1 MKFFKRCSIM
11 ALSLILCTAAV
22 GCSTT
27 DEAASNF
34 PSKNI
39 EVIVPFSA
47 GGGTDS
53 VARSIVENASDEFDT
68 TISVVNKTGGGGAV
82 GFTSGAKA
90 KPDGY
95 QVTLATVEL
104 TTLPHLGQS
113 SFSSDDFTP
122 VLQVNTDPAC
132 IAVKADS
139 ELNTVE
145 DLVKLAKEKPGQLKI
160 ANSGVGAI
168 WHLSAEAFAKEAEI
182 ELNHVP
188 YEGANPAIAG
198 LLGGHVEL
206 IACSPGELSAQ
217 VAAGEI
223 KILGIMADDRIDS
236 QPDIP
241 TFKEQGY
248 DISMGTWRGLVVPK
262 DTPEE
267 IVTVLEEG
275 FTKAANKDEFK
286 TFMETANLGYEVLDG
301 DTFGNKISEN
311 NEVFASLIKDLGLS
325 N

>member
-1 MKFFKRCSIM
+1 MKLLKRCSILT
-11 ALSLILCTAAV
+11 LSLILCAGVV

-27 DEAASNF
+27 KDSVANF
-34 PSKNI
+34 PNKNI

-53 VARSIVENASDEFDT
+53 VARSLVENASDEFDT
-68 TISVVNKTGGGGAV
+68 TLSVVNKTGGGGAV
-82 GFTSGAKA
+82 GFTSGSKA

-122 VLQVNTDPAC
+122 ILQVNTDPAC
-132 IAVKADS
+132 IAVKSDS
-139 ELNTVE
+139 ELNTIE
-145 DLVKLAKEKPGQLKI
+145 DLVKLAKENPGTLKI
-160 ANSGVGAI
+160 GNSGVGAI
-168 WHLSAEAFAKEAEI
+168 WHLSAEAFAKKADI

-223 KILGIMADDRIDS
+223 KILGIMADERIES
-236 QPDIP
+236 QPEVP

-262 DTPEE
+262 DTPEDVVA
-267 IVTVLEEG
+267 ILEDG
-275 FTKAANKDEFK
+275 FTNAANKEEFK
-286 TFMETANLGYEVLDG
+286 EFMETANLGYEVLDG
-301 DTFGNKISEN
+301 ETFGTKINEN
-311 NEVFASLIKDLGLS
+311 NETFSTLIKELGLS